1 MDMSTEKKIL
11 IFGTIA
17 TILLI
22 VGGILIT
29 SKQDKRLSTPLV
41 GQEVKVESADHVP
54 DGTELTFNSN
64 PPSSG
69 SHYVVPQPA
78 GVYDTAPPDGKLV
91 HSLEHG
97 AVIFWYREDLPKSE
111 VEKLKGIFDQK
122 SGKKIMTP
130 RKDLDVPVAL
140 SSWGRVLKL
149 EKIDEA
155 AIIEF
160 FETNHDRGPEKAPI

>member
-1 MDMSTEKKIL
+1 M
-11 IFGTIA
+11 
-17 TILLI
+17 
-22 VGGILIT
+22 VT
-29 SKQDKRLSTPLV
+29 SRQDKKLSTPLV
-41 GQEVKVESADHVP
+41 GQEVKVVSADHVP
-54 DGTELTFNSN
+54 DGTKLEFNSN

-69 SHYVVPQPA
+69 NHYVSTQPA
-78 GVYDTAPPDGKLV
+78 GIYDQAPPDGKMV

-97 AVIFWYREDLPKSE
+97 AVILWYREDLPGND
-111 VEKLKGIFDQK
+111 VEKLKEIFNQQ

-130 RKDLDVPVAL
+130 RKSLDVPFAV

-155 AIIEF
+155 AINEF